1 MKTMRTME
9 MAIDM
14 TKVVVLVVVVVVF
27 GLYRSQE
34 VRTMRQ
40 ELGRRVRRRLHRWQ
54 HAACVRTRARPL
66 HE

>member
-14 TKVVVLVVVVVVF
+14 TKVVVVVVVVF

-40 ELGRRVRRRLHRWQ
+40 ELGRRVRRRLHGWQ
-54 HAACVRTRARPL
+54 HASCVRTRARPL

>member
-14 TKVVVLVVVVVVF
+14 TKVVVVVVVF